1 MGENELAWL
10 LFTRP
15 MALQEDSNLEKNW
28 LNGTDKHMYSTDN
41 YSGKEWIQSKLK
53 SNNNLNKKNL
63 PLIMLDTPSIWN
75 ST

>member
-10 LFTRP
+10 PFTRP

>member
-10 LFTRP
+10 PPTRP
-15 MALQEDSNLEKNW
+15 MAPQEDSNLEKNW